1 VEERRLGPVVGLGT
15 YVTFDGDTTRARS
28 VVDAALAAG
37 TTTFDS
43 SPMYGGAERALGRA
57 LEGRREGTTLATKI
71 WAQSVDEGRA
81 QYEAQR
87 RFFGRVELEQVHNLA
102 AWPEQLAWLETERD
116 AGRIDRIGV
125 THWSAAAFDELERA
139 LRTGRFDAVQLPLN
153 LGEREA
159 EKRLLPLADELGLAV
174 VAMRPFGGTGAPL
187 LRREPTREELAPLR
201 ELGVETWA
209 QALLKWVLSD
219 VRVDLAIPATSRPD
233 RATENAAAGSPPWF
247 GPDERAY
254 VERLGRS

>member
-1 VEERRLGPVVGLGT
+1 MEHRTLGPVVGLGT
-15 YVTFDGDTTRARS
+15 YATFEGDAAGARV

-43 SPMYGGAERALGRA
+43 SPMYGGAERSLGHA
-57 LEGRREGTTLATKI
+57 LEGRRDGTTLATKI
-71 WAQSVDEGRA
+71 WTQSVEEGRA

-87 RFFGRVELEQVHNLA
+87 RFFGRVELEQVHNLV
-102 AWPEQLAWLETERD
+102 AWREHLAWIEAERD

-125 THWSAAAFDELERA
+125 THWNAGSFGELERA
-139 LRTGRFDAVQLPLN
+139 LRTGRFDTVQLPLN

-159 EKRLLPLADELGLAV
+159 EKRLLPLAEELELAV
-174 VAMRPFGGTGAPL
+174 VVMSPFGGTGAPL
-187 LRREPTREELAPLR
+187 LRPQPSRERARAASGLRNRDMAAGASEMGAVRPASRSRHPGHVASGARE
-201 ELGVETWA
+201 
-209 QALLKWVLSD
+209 
-219 VRVDLAIPATSRPD
+219 
-233 RATENAAAGSPPWF
+233 ENAAAGSPPWL